1 MLNLRSKNAGALTM
15 KAAATDLVHLGQ
27 ALEFEGLSDLNARLE
42 DGRYLNDFEIESLV
56 ENMGIQTS
64 LLRRL
69 NDPKVIRADRKRLLE
84 KARAT
89 INATKARRI
98 TITAKYIDLVAR
110 TGEAQASPSE
120 RRKRSGRRTEIVKYF
135 MALRP
140 KGRSSRIRN
149 AISEDDLARVV
160 AFVATGDPSEIWSNL
175 RIRDRNWAI
184 VTLLVFCGLRSS
196 EVRQLRADDR

>member
-56 ENMGIQTS
+56 ENMGIQTL

-69 NDPKVIRADRKRLLE
+69 NDPRVIRADRKRLLE

-98 TITAKYIDLVAR
+98 TIYR
-110 TGEAQASPSE
+110 ES
-120 RRKRSGRRTEIVKYF
+120 SGT
-135 MALRP
+135 
-140 KGRSSRIRN
+140 RIL
-149 AISEDDLARVV
+149 S
-160 AFVATGDPSEIWSNL
+160 
-175 RIRDRNWAI
+175 
-184 VTLLVFCGLRSS
+184 
-196 EVRQLRADDR
+196 